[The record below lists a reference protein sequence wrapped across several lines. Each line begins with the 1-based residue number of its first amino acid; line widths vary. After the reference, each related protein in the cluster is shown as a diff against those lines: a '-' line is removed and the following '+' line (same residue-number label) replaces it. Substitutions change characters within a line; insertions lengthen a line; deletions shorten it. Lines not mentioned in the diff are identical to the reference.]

1 MVVTTSIPNAKDKL
15 NKKQKRN
22 LNNTERCEYNCG
34 GYALDTFSWYH
45 PYRQKDGDISDLL
58 DKFQDDA
65 NAVLEYT
72 TQYMLKEFKKKL
84 RVITTLSELKENEE
98 AVAYRI
104 ETEGYDF
111 HFVRRKRNG
120 SWYGKTGSCPTIYRY
135 TEAEVFDFSSA
146 AWGDGR
152 YDSQMI
158 LFALITE

>member
-22 LNNTERCEYNCG
+22 LDNTGKYEYNCG
-34 GYALDTFSWYH
+34 GYALDTFSWYR
-45 PYRQKDGDISDLL
+45 PYGRKDGGIECLL
-58 DKFQDDA
+58 EKFNDDA
-65 NAVLEYT
+65 EAVLEYT

-84 RVITTLSELKENEE
+84 RVIKNLTELKENEE

-120 SWYGKTGSCPTIYRY
+120 SWYGKRGSCPTIYRY

-158 LFALITE
+158 LFALITK